1 MLVIVLAFGMTVV
14 SCDNGTTTDNNG
26 NNIDSALNG
35 TWTNNLG
42 GELVFKN
49 GYGETYL
56 NGILNQEWTYT
67 CNNGQFYAK
76 VFYFSG
82 DEVNIE
88 RLWDYTI
95 NGNTLIITP
104 TWNEINTPLTYYRK
118 EII

>member
-1 MLVIVLAFGMTVV
+1 MKKTVFLALLVLILAFGMTVV
-14 SCDNGTTTDNNG
+14 SCDNGTTD
-26 NNIDSALNG
+26 NIDPALNG
-35 TWTNNLG
+35 TWTDIG
-42 GELVFKN
+42 IELVFNN

-56 NGILNQEWTYT
+56 SGTLSQKWTYT
-67 CNNGQFYAK
+67 CNNGQYLAK
-76 VFYFSG
+76 VFYLNG

-118 EII
+118 